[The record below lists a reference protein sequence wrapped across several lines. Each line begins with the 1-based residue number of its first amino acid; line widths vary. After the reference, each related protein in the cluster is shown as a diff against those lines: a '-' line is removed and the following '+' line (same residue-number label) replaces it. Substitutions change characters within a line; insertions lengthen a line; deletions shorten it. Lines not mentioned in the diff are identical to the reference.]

1 MKKNFFLHDASLLLF
16 RSHSSSLTIAD
27 VPPEKR
33 TSAKAEDNDEGLTNE
48 AQEKHFDNE
57 MEDIDEIEHIK
68 AEMDIPAGAA
78 EMAQQTSVRRKRYAF
93 LSKVP

>member
-1 MKKNFFLHDASLLLF
+1 MPLF

-27 VPPEKR
+27 LPPETKI
-33 TSAKAEDNDEGLTNE
+33 SEKAQNHPDNDEELADE

-57 MEDIDEIEHIK
+57 MEDIDEIEHIR

-78 EMAQQTSVRRKRYAF
+78 EMAQQTSVRRKRFAF